1 MKGRV
6 TFDAAC
12 TALAGGAT
20 LATANNRLAR
30 HLAQRYA
37 DRQIR
42 AGKSAWET
50 PDILPL
56 GAWLQRTYETLV
68 GHGHARD
75 RLLNP
80 HQQRL
85 VWEKQV
91 SASAA
96 ADGLLRP
103 DSTARLAAEAWDR
116 LCAWNLQIDDVNP
129 GASEET
135 RAFLG
140 WARGFLR
147 DCRDNDW
154 IDAARLPAAVDAA
167 AGRGVLPLPESI
179 IFAGF
184 ETVPPAIERLAAT
197 LDETGCRVGEL
208 LPPRADARQTR
219 LALADSTA
227 ELSAAAGWAVQRLRK
242 HPEAHLG
249 IICPDLAQR
258 RSSVIRTLDT
268 LLHPEAGTVHGS
280 PPRRLYNLSLGAPL
294 TEAPVVNDALLALRL
309 LVSGV
314 EFSEAST
321 ILRSP
326 FLGDG
331 ESEFLSRSALESVL
345 REGPDRRVTTHRL
358 LRAAGNRCP
367 ALSRRVIKAH
377 KLLDERGASPAT
389 WSVRFRAA
397 LSALGWPG
405 ERGVNSVEYQQT
417 QRFRDLVDLFP
428 SLATVTSAMDARRAL
443 ASLSDMARQTTFQ
456 PETRTTGSIQVMGLL
471 EADGQSFDGLWITGL
486 SDQQF
491 PPRGEPHPLLPVTLQ
506 RAHRM
511 PHASAADDL
520 AFARSLLDR
529 LLVAAPDVIVSWP
542 GRENDRELMP
552 SPLILGIEEGSR
564 DTAGSPGLEKPADR
578 WLGSQPQTAVEDVS
592 GPPVAEGTHLRGGTR
607 LLADQAAC
615 PFRAYARHRLFAGS
629 PGDPEPDP
637 SPLTRGSLLHATLDA
652 FWRAVGDQQTL
663 LACETLQELRD
674 AFMAMPAHVKGA
686 LAAVKNQR
694 KLELS

>member
-1 MKGRV
+1 
-6 TFDAAC
+6 
-12 TALAGGAT
+12 
-20 LATANNRLAR
+20 
-30 HLAQRYA
+30 
-37 DRQIR
+37 
-42 AGKSAWET
+42 
-50 PDILPL
+50 
-56 GAWLQRTYETLV
+56 
-68 GHGHARD
+68 
-75 RLLNP
+75 
-80 HQQRL
+80 
-85 VWEKQV
+85 
-91 SASAA
+91 
-96 ADGLLRP
+96 
-103 DSTARLAAEAWDR
+103 
-116 LCAWNLQIDDVNP
+116 
-129 GASEET
+129 
-135 RAFLG
+135 
-140 WARGFLR
+140 
-147 DCRDNDW
+147 
-154 IDAARLPAAVDAA
+154 
-167 AGRGVLPLPESI
+167 LPESI

-197 LDETGCRVGEL
+197 LDDRGCRVGEL

-377 KLLDERGASPAT
+377 KLLDERSASPAT

-506 RAHRM
+506 RAHHM
-511 PHASAADDL
+511 PHASAGDDL
-520 AFARSLLDR
+520 GFARSLLDR
-529 LLVAAPDVIVSWP
+529 LLVAAPDVIDAIDTSSLYISAPMDEVDAPRLHVGQRARVTLDPWP
-542 GRENDRELMP
+542 ERSFPARVARIAPYVLDLEQQNRTVEIEVELDDSAFSATLLPGTSADVEVVLEVHPDALRLPASVLLTGDRVLM
-552 SPLILGIEEGSR
+552 LIDGLLEERPVEVGLRNWDWVEVLGGLGDGDR
-564 DTAGSPGLEKPADR
+564 VVGGLERSEVRAGAQAQEAPA
-578 WLGSQPQTAVEDVS
+578 GTA
-592 GPPVAEGTHLRGGTR
+592 P
-607 LLADQAAC
+607 
-615 PFRAYARHRLFAGS
+615 
-629 PGDPEPDP
+629 
-637 SPLTRGSLLHATLDA
+637 
-652 FWRAVGDQQTL
+652 
-663 LACETLQELRD
+663 
-674 AFMAMPAHVKGA
+674 
-686 LAAVKNQR
+686 
-694 KLELS
+694 